1 MRILILTISYAPNV
15 GGVET
20 HLTDWVRWLGA
31 QPDLEADV
39 LTYQPITTRAK
50 GLPFERQGR
59 IRIFRVA
66 WFGRTLF
73 HRLESH
79 PAFQFLYLAPRLLL
93 AGIMQLRCHGPYDA
107 IQAHGLVAIWVS
119 GVLKRFWK
127 IPVLG
132 MLHSVY
138 VFRPDTWVGRR
149 IQRVLRGAD
158 CVLSCSVS
166 GQEQLEAYGLPVPRA
181 GHFSYWVDQA
191 VFLPRP
197 SSEAR
202 ARLSLSL
209 DRRICVFTGRLIQ
222 VKGVRLFLDLAR
234 RNPDLYFVSAGD
246 GPLEAEC
253 LSAMKALSNYRH
265 LGCLQNSETAWLYP
279 AADLLVVPSIRTEGV
294 PRVMAE
300 ALSCGLPVVAT
311 RLGGTSEAV
320 TPEVGLLA
328 DPTVESLHEAIST
341 WFRSGGTTDGRRRAC
356 RLLAEARF
364 GARNA
369 QGVEERLRGIVRE
382 EPLRG

>member
-1 MRILILTISYAPNV
+1 MRVLILTISYAPNV

-20 HLTDWVRWLGA
+20 HLTDWVRWLRA
-31 QPDLEADV
+31 LPDVEADV
-39 LTYQPITTRAK
+39 LTYQPITTDAS
-50 GLPFERQGR
+50 GPGFEQDGR
-59 IRIFRVA
+59 IRIFRVR

-79 PAFQFLYLAPRLLL
+79 PAFQFLYLAPRLLF
-93 AGIMQLRCHGPYDA
+93 AGIMQMRRHGPYEA

-149 IQRVLRGAD
+149 IQRVLLEAD
-158 CVLSCSVS
+158 SVLSCSVS
-166 GQEQLEAYGLPVPRA
+166 GHQQLEAYGLPATRA
-181 GHFSYWVDQA
+181 GHFGYWVDQT
-191 VFLPRP
+191 VFVPR
-197 SSEAR
+197 SVSEAR
-202 ARLSLSL
+202 ARLSLPL
-209 DRRICVFTGRLIQ
+209 DQKICVFTGRLIL
-222 VKGVRLFLDLAR
+222 VKGVRLFLELAR
-234 RNPDLYFVSAGD
+234 RNPDLFFVSAGD

-253 LSAMKALSNYRH
+253 RAAMQSLSNYRH

-320 TPEVGLLA
+320 TPEVGCIA
-328 DPTVESLHEAIST
+328 DPSVESLHEAISG
-341 WFRSGGTTDGRRRAC
+341 WFRSGGTTDDRRRAC

-369 QGVEERLRGIVRE
+369 RVVEDWLRGLVLE